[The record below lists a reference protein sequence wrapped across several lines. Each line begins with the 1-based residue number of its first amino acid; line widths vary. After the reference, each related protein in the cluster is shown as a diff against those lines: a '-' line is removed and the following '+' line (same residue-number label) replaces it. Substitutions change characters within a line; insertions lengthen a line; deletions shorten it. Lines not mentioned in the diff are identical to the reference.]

1 LPQDGRL
8 SFFLKSEVPAEFSHT
23 EKIEIATAD
32 GSYTS
37 TLSLA
42 DGSLVQQD
50 SSSVLATLDPIKA
63 FGSGAFG
70 LLQFRPVEADGAKG
84 DWQPLAVL
92 VRVPTLKEIRC
103 PDSTE
108 KECTLI
114 GSNLFLLSSVAA
126 DSVFKSAVSVPAGYV
141 GDSLTVP
148 RPYGTRLYIKL
159 RDDPATAAT
168 VALPVLPD
176 NH

>member
-1 LPQDGRL
+1 
-8 SFFLKSEVPAEFSHT
+8 
-23 EKIEIATAD
+23 
-32 GSYTS
+32 
-37 TLSLA
+37 
-42 DGSLVQQD
+42 
-50 SSSVLATLDPIKA
+50 
-63 FGSGAFG
+63 
-70 LLQFRPVEADGAKG
+70 
-84 DWQPLAVL
+84 

-141 GDSLTVP
+141 GDSLPVP

-176 NH
+176 NR